1 MRKALFALA
10 AVGLLGLVIFY
21 FLQDGDYKP
30 QFRLSENSY
39 MENVKIIQK
48 KAGETRIVVNA
59 EQAIF
64 ETETEVKLIALNLYF
79 PEKNLTL
86 TSKTGH
92 YSTTSKNV
100 VIEGDIKANTKGY
113 DIQTN
118 RLNYDAE
125 KGELLTD
132 DKVVIIGKSRGFYM
146 EGDVLTA
153 HGDTATLH
161 KNVKAIFKGK

>member
-1 MRKALFALA
+1 MRKALFALTGI
-10 AVGLLGLVIFY
+10 GLLTLLTVY
-21 FLQDGDYKP
+21 FFQDSDYKP

-48 KAGETRIVVNA
+48 KAGETRIVVTA
-59 EQAIF
+59 DQAIF
-64 ETETEVKLIALNLYF
+64 ETETDVKLIALNLFF

-86 TSKTGH
+86 TSKTGN
-92 YSTTSKNV
+92 YNTTTKNV
-100 VIEGDIKANTKGY
+100 VVEGDIRANTKGY

-118 RLNYDAE
+118 KLNYDAS
-125 KGELLTD
+125 KGELLTN

-146 EGDVLTA
+146 EGDTLTA
-153 HGDTATLH
+153 SGDTATLH